1 MLEGQERLPRTEILT
16 VSRVRSVRGC
26 GMFKQSMSS
35 RRKSCD
41 LGWAGGGGE
50 GNVMIAGENGRR
62 PMGTKHQGQ

>member
-1 MLEGQERLPRTEILT
+1 M
-16 VSRVRSVRGC
+16 VSRVRSVRGR
-26 GMFKQSMSS
+26 GMFRQSMSN